1 MDDEVRLLSSS
12 MLVSPHHWW
21 GILPR
26 STVCHHSFLV
36 IKILVFPWA
45 LVQVCPSWHDIF
57 LGWCRHFRSSS
68 QPCLSPNVS
77 FWWGNLPDGARTGSH
92 GHMLLLVLCSFFQPS
107 IQSTQSPH
115 SVPDSTL
122 SCSLVVLQVRSYL
135 CDKVIMSSRTEIVW
149 HVVASPRP
157 PPARVWQEKPGGKHF
172 LTWLWNA
179 RYTRDTFFTYLMG
192 PRGPYKIHTVT
203 YGKS

>member
-1 MDDEVRLLSSS
+1 MTFFSVGVDILEVHLSHASVQ
-12 MLVSPHHWW
+12 M
-21 GILPR
+21 
-26 STVCHHSFLV
+26 
-36 IKILVFPWA
+36 FPFGEE
-45 LVQVCPSWHDIF
+45 I
-57 LGWCRHFRSSS
+57 
-68 QPCLSPNVS
+68 CLMEP
-77 FWWGNLPDGARTGSH
+77 GLEARFSCH

-122 SCSLVVLQVRSYL
+122 SRSLVVLQVQSYL

-203 YGKS
+203 YGKSSNKERDVFLVCATSQTFECLFFN